1 MKGMMQMDMRSAE
14 KQVCFNFV
22 VKGPELDETETKRG
36 QLMLVLFPLSGL
48 SKEIILGSLQLVQ
61 VKNKAMY

>member
-1 MKGMMQMDMRSAE
+1 MKGMMQRGIRNVE